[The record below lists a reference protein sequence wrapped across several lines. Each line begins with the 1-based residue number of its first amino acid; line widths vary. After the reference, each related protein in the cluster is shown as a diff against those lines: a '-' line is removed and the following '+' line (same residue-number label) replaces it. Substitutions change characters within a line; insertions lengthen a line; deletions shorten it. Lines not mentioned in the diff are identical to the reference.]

1 MPKLFSDRPPL
12 NAVLQEKAQKI
23 RYSCSPSKCLHSLL
37 SFLPIITWLPK
48 YDWSHS
54 FFGDL
59 SGGLTMAV
67 FSVPQ
72 GIALASIT
80 GVPPVYGLYTAIFP
94 SFLYIFFGTSK
105 HNALGKPS
113 FDVLFGRSL
122 FQKKMHTQ
130 KKRNLPILGGFAV
143 LSLMTHGAIE
153 KVMLRTATS
162 YNATAYVNHTLDE
175 LFDRDNDTIIT
186 NTTLMQILGNET
198 SFVEEV
204 TMEMWTEGV
213 TPVKQ
218 IHVATTI
225 IFLAGIIQVL
235 MGVFRLQYLTSLFSE
250 QVMSGFVVGGGVHV
264 FFAQIGN
271 MLGIEL
277 PRRNGPGYL
286 YYPLEKPFL
295 LIFQRIWDLIENLD
309 NVHIPTVSIS
319 MSSFLFLV
327 ISKEYLAPWFS
338 SAFNYP
344 VPFELLL
351 VRNTRMTSIFMLVI
365 KVVVGI
371 TATDYAELSRRHDV
385 KVVGNIPTEF
395 PPPSLPR
402 FDLIRHIGL
411 NAVAI
416 AITAVA
422 IHITVAKVVEKRYK
436 YKINH
441 GQELYALGFVG
452 VLSSF
457 FPVFPVTS
465 GFARS
470 VVGAAVGGST
480 QLTCLFSS
488 LALLSVILYIGTAL
502 KYLPQCILSA
512 MIIFAQK
519 GMFEKFGEL
528 KSLWPVFKIDF
539 AIWLMSFFLTVC
551 YDMGEGLLMAIGF
564 AVLTTIIRTQRPK
577 WHFLSRDDETE
588 SFKETKKRDLERI
601 QGNVC
606 IFRMDAPLIFTSS
619 DRFTMSVW
627 QCVKKWE
634 RCKSESFVTIEQM
647 NSDKSADI
655 FDSKLKAARRRWK
668 RDQKS
673 ESRCKLVID
682 CDGFPYV
689 DYLGLSTL
697 KSVYVDLQAA
707 GVQCYF
713 VVQKSEL
720 KRLFRATDFYDV
732 VDEARVFNKVADAV
746 KAAEQNISSLKS
758 AKEVL
763 TALAS
768 IATTDTIL
776 IDEEDIENEESSEI
790 VGDEGRE
797 EEEEARR
804 RAVSEHSEEIMSETS
819 VSIGEARS
827 TASSRNSI
835 NSDQ

>member
-1 MPKLFSDRPPL
+1 
-12 NAVLQEKAQKI
+12 
-23 RYSCSPSKCLHSLL
+23 
-37 SFLPIITWLPK
+37 
-48 YDWSHS
+48 
-54 FFGDL
+54 
-59 SGGLTMAV
+59 MAV

-105 HNALGKPS
+105 HNALG
-113 FDVLFGRSL
+113 
-122 FQKKMHTQ
+122 
-130 KKRNLPILGGFAV
+130 GFAV

-175 LFDRDNDTIIT
+175 LFDKENDTIIT

-225 IFLAGIIQVL
+225 IFLAGVIQVL

-250 QVMSGFVVGGGVHV
+250 QVMSGFVVGGGIHV

-271 MLGIEL
+271 MIGIEL
-277 PRRNGPGYL
+277 PRRSGPGYL
-286 YYPLEKPFL
+286 YY
-295 LIFQRIWDLIENLD
+295 RIWDLIENLD
-309 NVHIPTVSIS
+309 NVHIPTVCIS

-327 ISKEYLAPWFS
+327 ISKEYLGPWLS

-344 VPFELLL
+344 VPFELVL
-351 VRNTRMTSIFMLVI
+351 
-365 KVVVGI
+365 VVVGI
-371 TATDYAELSRRHDV
+371 TATNYAELSRRHDV

-411 NAVAI
+411 NAAAI

-441 GQELYALGFVG
+441 GQELYALGLVG

-488 LALLSVILYIGTAL
+488 LALLLVILKIGPAL
-502 KYLPQCILSA
+502 EYLPQCILSA

-528 KSLWPVFKIDF
+528 KILWPVFKIDF

-588 SFKETKKRDLERI
+588 NFKETKKRDLERI

-647 NSDKSADI
+647 NSDRSADI

-673 ESRCKLVID
+673 DNRCKLVID

-697 KSVYVDLQAA
+697 KSVYLDLQAA

-720 KRLFRATDFYDV
+720 KRLFHATDFYEV
-732 VDEARVFNKVADAV
+732 VDETKVFNKVADAV
-746 KAAEQNISSLKS
+746 KAAEQNISSPITK
-758 AKEVL
+758 KETL

-768 IATTDTIL
+768 IATTDTML
-776 IDEEDIENEESSEI
+776 IDEEELENNNETEIEERITEESENSED
-790 VGDEGRE
+790 V
-797 EEEEARR
+797 
-804 RAVSEHSEEIMSETS
+804 MSETS

-827 TASSRNSI
+827 SASSRNSI
-835 NSDQ
+835 NSEE

>member
-12 NAVLQEKAQKI
+12 NAVFREKAQKI
-23 RYSCSPSKCLHSLL
+23 RYACSPTKCLHSLL
-37 SFLPIITWLPK
+37 SFLPIISWLPK

-54 FFGDL
+54 FFGDV

-72 GIALASIT
+72 GIALAGIT

-105 HNALGKPS
+105 HNA
-113 FDVLFGRSL
+113 
-122 FQKKMHTQ
+122 
-130 KKRNLPILGGFAV
+130 LGGFAV

-175 LFDRDNDTIIT
+175 LIDMDNDTVI
-186 NTTLMQILGNET
+186 NNSTLMQILGNET
-198 SFVEEV
+198 TFMEEV

-225 IFLAGIIQVL
+225 IFLAGVIQVL

-250 QVMSGFVVGGGVHV
+250 QVMSGFVVGGGIHV
-264 FFAQIGN
+264 FFAQIGD
-271 MLGIEL
+271 MLGIKL
-277 PRRNGPGYL
+277 PRRSGPGYL
-286 YYPLEKPFL
+286 YYR
-295 LIFQRIWDLIENLD
+295 IFDLIENLD
-309 NVHIPTVSIS
+309 NVHYPTLSIS
-319 MSSFLFLV
+319 ISSLLFLV
-327 ISKEYLAPWFS
+327 LGKEYLSPWLS

-344 VPFELLL
+344 VPFELVL
-351 VRNTRMTSIFMLVI
+351 
-365 KVVVGI
+365 VVVGI
-371 TATDYAELSRRHDV
+371 TATNYAELSRRHDV
-385 KVVGNIPTEF
+385 RVVGNIPTEF

-411 NAVAI
+411 NAAAI

-422 IHITVAKVVEKRYK
+422 IHITVAKVVEKRYH

-488 LALLSVILYIGTAL
+488 LALLSVILYIGPAL
-502 KYLPQCILSA
+502 EYLPQCILA
-512 MIIFAQK
+512 TMIIFAQK
-519 GMFEKFGEL
+519 GMLDKFKEL
-528 KSLWPVFKIDF
+528 KQLWPVFKIDF

-577 WHFLSRDDETE
+577 WHFLSRDEETGT
-588 SFKETKKRDLERI
+588 FRETKRRELERI
-601 QGNVC
+601 RGNVC
-606 IFRMDAPLIFTSS
+606 IFRMDAPLIFTSI
-619 DRFTMSVW
+619 DRFTMSIW

-634 RCKSESFVTIEQM
+634 RTKMESFVTIEQM
-647 NSDKSADI
+647 NSDKSGDL
-655 FDSKLKAARRRWK
+655 FDTKLKAARRRWK
-668 RDQKS
+668 KDSSKTDN
-673 ESRCKLVID
+673 RCKLVID

-697 KSVYVDLQAA
+697 KTVFSDLSSA
-707 GVQCYF
+707 GIQTFF
-713 VVQKSEL
+713 VVNKAEL
-720 KRLFRATDFYDV
+720 KRLFRATDFYEI
-732 VDEARVFNKVADAV
+732 VDEWRVFAKVSDAV
-746 KAAEQNISSLKS
+746 KAAQDLNNLPK
-758 AKEVL
+758 APL

-776 IDEEDIENEESSEI
+776 VDD
-790 VGDEGRE
+790 E
-797 EEEEARR
+797 EEEEKEKEENERNDESNGER
-804 RAVSEHSEEIMSETS
+804 GEMRNEDSLEDEIMSESS
-819 VSIGEARS
+819 VSIECDEDDVKS
-827 TASSRNSI
+827 E
-835 NSDQ
+835 

>member
-1 MPKLFSDRPPL
+1 MSLKQLFSDRPPL

-23 RYSCSPSKCLHSLL
+23 RYSCSPSKCLNSLL
-37 SFLPIITWLPK
+37 SFLPIFTWLPK

-105 HNALGKPS
+105 HNALG
-113 FDVLFGRSL
+113 
-122 FQKKMHTQ
+122 
-130 KKRNLPILGGFAV
+130 GFAV

-175 LFDRDNDTIIT
+175 LFDKENDTIIT
-186 NTTLMQILGNET
+186 NTTLMHILGNET

-225 IFLAGIIQVL
+225 IFLAGVIQVTKAYEVPL
-235 MGVFRLQYLTSLFSE
+235 IKKLKVFMGVFRLQYLTSLFSE
-250 QVMSGFVVGGGVHV
+250 QVMSGFVVGGGIHV

-286 YYPLEKPFL
+286 YY
-295 LIFQRIWDLIENLD
+295 RIWDLIENLD
-309 NVHIPTVSIS
+309 NVHIPTVCIS

-327 ISKEYLAPWFS
+327 IGKEYLAPWLN

-344 VPFELLL
+344 VPFELVL
-351 VRNTRMTSIFMLVI
+351 
-365 KVVVGI
+365 VVVGI
-371 TATDYAELSRRHDV
+371 TATNYAELSRRHDV

-411 NAVAI
+411 NAAAI

-480 QLTCLFSS
+480 QLTCFFSS
-488 LALLSVILYIGTAL
+488 LALLSVILWIGPAL

-519 GMFEKFGEL
+519 GMLEKFGEL
-528 KSLWPVFKIDF
+528 KSLWPVFKIDAVCYTWSLKPF
-539 AIWLMSFFLTVC
+539 GMSRFQAIWLMSFFLTVC

-577 WHFLSRDDETE
+577 WHFLSREDETE
-588 SFKETKKRDLERI
+588 NFRETKKRDLERI

-647 NSDKSADI
+647 NSDRSADI

-668 RDQKS
+668 RDQKT
-673 ESRCKLVID
+673 ENRCKLVID

-697 KSVYVDLQAA
+697 KSVYVDLQAT

-720 KRLFRATDFYDV
+720 KRLFRATDFYEV
-732 VDEARVFNKVADAV
+732 VDESRVFSKVGDAV
-746 KAAEQNISSLKS
+746 KAAEQNISSPQTK
-758 AKEVL
+758 KETL

-768 IATTDTIL
+768 IITTDTML
-776 IDEEDIENEESSEI
+776 IDEEEEQEENNGGRTRGESEN
-790 VGDEGRE
+790 
-797 EEEEARR
+797 
-804 RAVSEHSEEIMSETS
+804 SEEVMSETS

-827 TASSRNSI
+827 SASSRSSI
-835 NSDQ
+835 NSEE

>member
-1 MPKLFSDRPPL
+1 MSLKQLFSDRPPL
-12 NAVLQEKAQKI
+12 NAVLQEKAQKF

-105 HNALGKPS
+105 HNALG
-113 FDVLFGRSL
+113 
-122 FQKKMHTQ
+122 
-130 KKRNLPILGGFAV
+130 GFAV

-175 LFDRDNDTIIT
+175 LIDMDNDTIIT

-198 SFVEEV
+198 SFLEEV

-225 IFLAGIIQVL
+225 IFLAGVIQVF

-250 QVMSGFVVGGGVHV
+250 QVMSGFVVGGGIHV
-264 FFAQIGN
+264 FFAQIGEV
-271 MLGIEL
+271 LGIRL
-277 PRRNGPGYL
+277 PRRSGPGYL
-286 YYPLEKPFL
+286 YY
-295 LIFQRIWDLIENLD
+295 RISDLIDNLH

-319 MSSFLFLV
+319 AFSFLFLV
-327 ISKEYLAPWFS
+327 FGKEYLAPWLS

-344 VPFELLL
+344 VPFELVL
-351 VRNTRMTSIFMLVI
+351 
-365 KVVVGI
+365 VVVGI
-371 TATDYAELSRRHDV
+371 TATNYAELSRRHDV

-411 NAVAI
+411 NAAAI

-488 LALLSVILYIGTAL
+488 LALLSVILCIGPAL
-502 KYLPQCILSA
+502 KYLPQCILA
-512 MIIFAQK
+512 TMIIFAQK
-519 GMFEKFGEL
+519 GMLEKFGEL
-528 KSLWPVFKIDF
+528 KALWPVFKIDF
-539 AIWLMSFFLTVC
+539 AIWLMSFLLTVC

-577 WHFLSRDDETE
+577 WHFLSRDDETDH
-588 SFKETKKRDLERI
+588 FKETKKRDLERI

-619 DRFTMSVW
+619 DRFTM
-627 QCVKKWE
+627 
-634 RCKSESFVTIEQM
+634 
-647 NSDKSADI
+647 
-655 FDSKLKAARRRWK
+655 KLKAARRRWK

-673 ESRCKLVID
+673 DNRCKLVID

-697 KSVYVDLQAA
+697 KSVYADLSAA
-707 GVQCYF
+707 GIQCFF

-720 KRLFRATDFYDV
+720 KRLFRATDFYEV
-732 VDEARVFNKVADAV
+732 VDESKVFSKVVDAV
-746 KAAEQNISSLKS
+746 KVAEQLVSSPKTV
-758 AKEVL
+758 KETL
-763 TALAS
+763 TALSS
-768 IATTDTIL
+768 IATTDTTL
-776 IDEEDIENEESSEI
+776 LDEEEVENQPELVESIAEELENLENTEES
-790 VGDEGRE
+790 
-797 EEEEARR
+797 
-804 RAVSEHSEEIMSETS
+804 MSETS
-819 VSIGEARS
+819 VSIEEVRS
-827 TASSRNSI
+827 LSRSSSRNSSL
-835 NSDQ
+835 NSEE

>member
-1 MPKLFSDRPPL
+1 
-12 NAVLQEKAQKI
+12 
-23 RYSCSPSKCLHSLL
+23 
-37 SFLPIITWLPK
+37 
-48 YDWSHS
+48 
-54 FFGDL
+54 
-59 SGGLTMAV
+59 MAV

-105 HNALGKPS
+105 HNALG
-113 FDVLFGRSL
+113 
-122 FQKKMHTQ
+122 
-130 KKRNLPILGGFAV
+130 GFAV

-175 LFDRDNDTIIT
+175 LFDKENDTIIT

-225 IFLAGIIQVL
+225 IFLAGVIQVL

-250 QVMSGFVVGGGVHV
+250 QVMSGFVVGGGIHV

-277 PRRNGPGYL
+277 PRRSGPGYL
-286 YYPLEKPFL
+286 YY
-295 LIFQRIWDLIENLD
+295 RIWDLIENLD
-309 NVHIPTVSIS
+309 NVHIPTVCIS

-327 ISKEYLAPWFS
+327 IGKEYLAPWLS

-344 VPFELLL
+344 VPYEFVL
-351 VRNTRMTSIFMLVI
+351 
-365 KVVVGI
+365 VVVGI
-371 TATDYAELSRRHDV
+371 TATNYAELSRRHDV

-411 NAVAI
+411 NAAAI

-488 LALLSVILYIGTAL
+488 LALVSVILFIGPAL

-519 GMFEKFGEL
+519 GMLEKFGEL

-577 WHFLSRDDETE
+577 WHFLSRDDETDH
-588 SFKETKKRDLERI
+588 FKETKKRDLERI

-647 NSDKSADI
+647 NSDRSADI
-655 FDSKLKAARRRWK
+655 FESKLKSARRRWK

-673 ESRCKLVID
+673 DTRCKLVID

-697 KSVYVDLQAA
+697 KAVYVDLKAA
-707 GVQCYF
+707 GVQCFF

-720 KRLFRATDFYDV
+720 KRLFRATDFYEV
-732 VDEARVFNKVADAV
+732 VDESQVFNKVGDAV
-746 KAAEQNISSLKS
+746 KAAEQTISSPKNT
-758 AKEVL
+758 KEVL
-763 TALAS
+763 TALSS
-768 IATTDTIL
+768 IATTDTML
-776 IDEEDIENEESSEI
+776 IDEEENEEDGDPEERVTEESEN
-790 VGDEGRE
+790 
-797 EEEEARR
+797 
-804 RAVSEHSEEIMSETS
+804 SEEVMSETS

-827 TASSRNSI
+827 SASSRNSI
-835 NSDQ
+835 NSEE

>member
-1 MPKLFSDRPPL
+1 MSLKQLFSDRPPL

-23 RYSCSPSKCLHSLL
+23 RYSCSPSKCLNSLL
-37 SFLPIITWLPK
+37 SFLPIFTWLPK

-105 HNALGKPS
+105 HNALG
-113 FDVLFGRSL
+113 
-122 FQKKMHTQ
+122 
-130 KKRNLPILGGFAV
+130 GFAV

-175 LFDRDNDTIIT
+175 LFDKENDTIIT
-186 NTTLMQILGNET
+186 NTTLMHILGNET

-225 IFLAGIIQVL
+225 IFLAGVIQVTKAYEVPL
-235 MGVFRLQYLTSLFSE
+235 IKKLKVFMGVFRLQYLTSLFSE
-250 QVMSGFVVGGGVHV
+250 QVMSGFVVGGGIHV

-286 YYPLEKPFL
+286 YY
-295 LIFQRIWDLIENLD
+295 RIWDLIENLD
-309 NVHIPTVSIS
+309 NVHIPTVCIS

-327 ISKEYLAPWFS
+327 IGKEYLAPWLN

-344 VPFELLL
+344 VPFELVL
-351 VRNTRMTSIFMLVI
+351 
-365 KVVVGI
+365 VVVGI
-371 TATDYAELSRRHDV
+371 TATNYAELSRRHDV

-411 NAVAI
+411 NAAAI

-441 GQELYALGFVG
+441 GQ
-452 VLSSF
+452 
-457 FPVFPVTS
+457 
-465 GFARS
+465 
-470 VVGAAVGGST
+470 
-480 QLTCLFSS
+480 
-488 LALLSVILYIGTAL
+488 
-502 KYLPQCILSA
+502 
-512 MIIFAQK
+512 
-519 GMFEKFGEL
+519 
-528 KSLWPVFKIDF
+528 
-539 AIWLMSFFLTVC
+539 
-551 YDMGEGLLMAIGF
+551 
-564 AVLTTIIRTQRPK
+564 
-577 WHFLSRDDETE
+577 
-588 SFKETKKRDLERI
+588 
-601 QGNVC
+601 
-606 IFRMDAPLIFTSS
+606 
-619 DRFTMSVW
+619 SVW

-647 NSDKSADI
+647 NSDRSADI

-668 RDQKS
+668 RDQKT
-673 ESRCKLVID
+673 ENRCKLVID

-697 KSVYVDLQAA
+697 KSVYVDLQAT

-720 KRLFRATDFYDV
+720 KRLFRATDFYEV
-732 VDEARVFNKVADAV
+732 VDESRVFSKVGDAV
-746 KAAEQNISSLKS
+746 KAAEQNISSPQTK
-758 AKEVL
+758 KETL

-768 IATTDTIL
+768 IITTDTML
-776 IDEEDIENEESSEI
+776 IDEEEEQEENNGGRTRGESEN
-790 VGDEGRE
+790 
-797 EEEEARR
+797 
-804 RAVSEHSEEIMSETS
+804 SEEVMSETS

-827 TASSRNSI
+827 SASSRSSI
-835 NSDQ
+835 NSEE

>member
-105 HNALGKPS
+105 HNALG
-113 FDVLFGRSL
+113 
-122 FQKKMHTQ
+122 
-130 KKRNLPILGGFAV
+130 GFAV

-198 SFVEEV
+198 SFLEEV

-286 YYPLEKPFL
+286 YY
-295 LIFQRIWDLIENLD
+295 RIWDLIENLD

-351 VRNTRMTSIFMLVI
+351 
-365 KVVVGI
+365 VVVGI

-577 WHFLSRDDETE
+577 WHFLSRDNETE

-797 EEEEARR
+797 GEEEARR

-835 NSDQ
+835 NSEQ